1 MFRILLLTAIPVIL
15 MGCNYS
21 SDSRVNKSQHDWSK
35 GAMVSAADPR
45 AVAAGLKVIEAGG
58 HAVDAAIAVHS
69 VLGLVEPQS
78 SGLGGGA
85 FMLVYDASSSKLVV
99 YDGREKA
106 PASTKPDRFMESGKK
121 LGFVEAWQS
130 GLSAGVP
137 GQVALYKEAHN
148 DFGMAEWGSL
158 FQDAI
163 SHAEEGWEVSPRF
176 AGVLANDRIR
186 KFTRIDDHPVTSAYF
201 YPGGRPLS
209 AGTTVENPDYA
220 QTLSMIAEHGPKAF
234 YEGAL
239 AEKIVATANEA
250 PRPSGMTLDDLKNY
264 KVVVRAP
271 VCGIHGDGI
280 KICSPPPPS
289 SGGIAQNMIFGLYER
304 LNGEEELKE
313 SSIRKF
319 VDAQRLTYA
328 DRDHYVSD
336 ADFIYVPTE
345 ELVHPKYL
353 DERVKQVFAPD
364 QKAVPGDPGQVV
376 YGKSV
381 IDMWGR
387 DSTDDKA
394 GTTHISVIDQYG
406 NAVAMTATIE
416 SPFGN
421 ARMVGGFLLNNELT
435 DFAFVPEKNGKPVAN
450 APAGNKRP
458 RSSMSPTIVF
468 DKNGELLMVT
478 GSPGGNSIIAYVAKT
493 LIGVLKWGL
502 SAQEAANFPNIIAR
516 GDVVN
521 VEVDRGIGDRIAK
534 TLADTGYSVRE
545 RRGEASG
552 IHLIVV
558 GDDKL
563 DGGADPRRE
572 GVALTLQEYKKQ
584 KRTSYR

>member
-1 MFRILLLTAIPVIL
+1 MFHKILLVAMLVIL

-21 SDSRVNKSQHDWSK
+21 SDKRGKSEIEWTK
-35 GAMVSAADPR
+35 GAMVSASDPR
-45 AVAAGLKVIEAGG
+45 AVKAGLKVLEAGG
-58 HAVDAAIAVHS
+58 HAVDAAIAVHT

-78 SGLGGGA
+78 SGIGGGA
-85 FMLVYDASSSKLVV
+85 FMLVYDASSGKLIV

-106 PASTKPDRFMESGKK
+106 PASAKPNRFMESGKRLK
-121 LGFVEAWQS
+121 FVDAWQS

-137 GQVALYKEAHN
+137 GQIALYKEAHMN
-148 DFGMAEWGSL
+148 HGKVEWSSL
-158 FQDAI
+158 FDDAI

-176 AGVLANDRIR
+176 ASVLANDRIR
-186 KFTRIDDHPVTSAYF
+186 KFTRVDDHPVTSAYF
-201 YPGGRPLS
+201 FPGGRPLS
-209 AGTTVENPDYA
+209 AGTFVKNPEYA
-220 QTLSMIAEHGPKAF
+220 LTLSMIAEHGPKAF
-234 YEGAL
+234 YEGEL
-239 AEKIVATANEA
+239 AKKIVSTANES

-264 KVVVRAP
+264 KVVVRSP

-304 LNGEEELKE
+304 LNGEGELKE

-345 ELVHPKYL
+345 DLIHPKYL
-353 DERVKQVFAPD
+353 DERVKDVFSPD
-364 QKAVPGDPGQVV
+364 EKAFPGDPGKVV
-376 YGKSV
+376 NGKSV

-387 DSTDDKA
+387 DSTDERA

-416 SPFGN
+416 SAFGN

-435 DFAFVPEKNGKPVAN
+435 DFAFNPKKNGKPVAN

-468 DKNGELLMVT
+468 DKNGDLLMVT
-478 GSPGGNSIIAYVAKT
+478 GSPGGNSIVAYVAKT
-493 LIGVLKWGL
+493 LVGVLKWGL
-502 SAQEAANFPNIIAR
+502 SAQEAANLPNIIAR
-516 GDVVN
+516 GDVVS
-521 VEVDRGIGDRIAK
+521 VEVDRGMGGRIAK
-534 TLADTGYSVRE
+534 TLTDSGYSVRE

-558 GDDKL
+558 RGDKL

-572 GVALTLQEYKKQ
+572 GVAMTLDEYRKQ
-584 KRTSYR
+584 KRNSHR

>member
-1 MFRILLLTAIPVIL
+1 MFHKILLAAILVAL

-21 SDSRVNKSQHDWSK
+21 SETRGKSKQEWSK

-45 AVAAGLKVIEAGG
+45 AVEAGLKVLEAGG
-58 HAVDAAIAVHS
+58 HAVDAAIAVHT

-78 SGLGGGA
+78 SGIGGGA
-85 FMLVYDASSSKLVV
+85 FMLVYDVSSGKLIV

-106 PASTKPDRFMESGKK
+106 PSSAKPNRFMEAGKK
-121 LGFVEAWQS
+121 LKFIDAWQS

-137 GQVALYKEAHN
+137 GQVALYEKAHTN
-148 DFGMAEWGSL
+148 HGKVEWSSL
-158 FQDAI
+158 FEDAI
-163 SHAEEGWEVSPRF
+163 SHAEEGWKVSPRF
-176 AGVLANDRIR
+176 AGVLANDRMR

-201 YPGGRPLS
+201 FPGGRPLS
-209 AGTTVENPDYA
+209 AGTIVKNPEYA
-220 QTLSMIAEHGPKAF
+220 HTLSMIAEQGSKAF
-234 YEGAL
+234 YEGEL
-239 AEKIVATANEA
+239 AEKIVATANES

-264 KVVVRAP
+264 QVVVRSP

-313 SSIRKF
+313 SSIQKF

-345 ELVHPKYL
+345 ELINPKYL
-353 DERVKQVFAPD
+353 DERVKDVFAPD
-364 QKAVPGDPGQVV
+364 EKAGPGDPGKVV
-376 YGKSV
+376 NGKSV

-387 DSTDDKA
+387 DSTDDRA
-394 GTTHISVIDQYG
+394 GTTHISVIDNYG

-435 DFAFVPEKNGKPVAN
+435 DFAFNPKKNGKPVAN

-493 LIGVLKWGL
+493 LVGVLKWGL
-502 SAQEAANFPNIIAR
+502 SAQEAANLPNIIAR

-521 VEVDRGIGDRIAK
+521 VEVDRGMGERIAK
-534 TLADTGYSVRE
+534 SLADSGYSVRE

-558 GDDKL
+558 RRDEL

-572 GVALTLQEYKKQ
+572 GVVVTLEEYRKQ
-584 KRTSYR
+584 KKKSYR